1 MPTLR
6 TIDPRRAR
14 VGGDAARTYAL
25 TLLLLS
31 AASAACAATLTVSP
45 NGPIATIA
53 QAARVARD
61 DDIVE
66 IAAGTYRGD
75 VAVWRQKRLTIRG
88 IGGTPVLNAKG
99 QIAEGKAI
107 WVIRDGDFAIE
118 NVAFEGARSP
128 ARNGAGIRLERG
140 RLAVRRCRFTDNEN
154 GILTGNIADSE
165 LTIEDTEF
173 ARAPHDRGTR
183 KHLLY
188 VGRIGRFTLTGS
200 RFHQGFEGHLVK
212 SRARESHVAYNL
224 LYDGAGGQ
232 AAYELEFPDGGLA
245 IVIGNIIGQSSTTTN
260 PVVVSYGAEG
270 SVWPRNAL
278 YLVNNTLLSDAAG
291 CLLYTSPSPR
301 DS

>member
-88 IGGTPVLNAKG
+88 IGGTPVLSAKG

-107 WVIRDGDFAIE
+107 WVIRDGDFTIE
-118 NVAFEGARSP
+118 NVPKRLRKVGDLWKEGM
-128 ARNGAGIRLERG
+128 
-140 RLAVRRCRFTDNEN
+140 RRPNRIP
-154 GILTGNIADSE
+154 GVTG
-165 LTIEDTEF
+165 
-173 ARAPHDRGTR
+173 
-183 KHLLY
+183 
-188 VGRIGRFTLTGS
+188 
-200 RFHQGFEGHLVK
+200 
-212 SRARESHVAYNL
+212 
-224 LYDGAGGQ
+224 
-232 AAYELEFPDGGLA
+232 
-245 IVIGNIIGQSSTTTN
+245 
-260 PVVVSYGAEG
+260 
-270 SVWPRNAL
+270 
-278 YLVNNTLLSDAAG
+278 DAAA
-291 CLLYTSPSPR
+291 
-301 DS
+301 